1 MVSKLLV
8 QRLRDLLIGGF
19 AVTFLVLVS
28 GYMPAL
34 AQQEGADGA
43 IEEIVVTGS
52 RLRRTD
58 LTSPSPTVIVS
69 EEDIRLSGRG
79 TLEGVLNELPQLNA
93 DGTGST
99 QNISQAGL
107 HTADLRSL
115 RPERTL
121 VLVNGKR
128 FTPANQSG
136 LVDLSR
142 IPDALIERIDVI
154 TGGASAVYGSDAIAG
169 AVNFILRDD
178 FEGLDVRYNY
188 GNSFQ
193 DDGKTNKLDITFGTN
208 FAGDRGNVTVSGSW
222 YDQEAVLFDNRT
234 YSQFNFDVRDGELVR
249 AGSSN
254 IPGTRFS
261 LSVAEIATL
270 TGVDLTDF
278 TTDRDFSNGGP
289 GACTLLSGVR
299 FGRNGVP
306 LPFCDP
312 EDRFN
317 TNPTNYLL
325 RPYERYQLSALAD
338 FEITEGVE
346 AYTELFFMSNRNEWN
361 LNAASFRPQ
370 TSGALGLILPNYI
383 NNPVLFQATRDFIS
397 ANAAIFD
404 ADGDGNAEFLAGGR
418 RLNEAGSRF
427 FRYDNTSYSL
437 TGGLRGEFADD
448 WQWDTYYQVQRAT
461 EAQSQTNQLVSLR
474 LSLGVDVFVDPNTG
488 EARCTN
494 EFVGCVPVNFLGLD
508 SVTPEMAEFLTPTRG
523 DQEYFDRNVFQA
535 SVNGDLF
542 EMPAGPVAAAFGVEV
557 REDGYEFLPGA
568 LNSSGPGGTVLPS
581 QNVETDVWEV
591 FTEFGVPLL
600 VDRPGVDSLSLE
612 LAYRYSDYSNG
623 GGNSTYKAALL
634 YAPVEWLRFRGAF
647 NRAVRAPNLND
658 LFRPSSAGFEGGDDP
673 CNSQLNPSQA
683 VKDLCVLTGVP
694 AADIDTFVPT
704 VDLTGRKGGNSTLNP
719 EESDTYTLGFVVS
732 PPFADNLNVTVD
744 YYDIEITDAIATVTA
759 EEVMNT
765 CYDGLNI
772 NSEFCTAIT
781 RLPNGLVLE
790 VLAIAN
796 NIATLNASGVDLTF
810 DYTRDMSGGASLLF
824 RGNLGWMFERETQQI
839 SSSPVVDCAGVW
851 GRNCS
856 GFGNRPVPDF
866 GSKIDIKYF
875 RDNWAVG
882 TSVRTIGEFGWV
894 AGDVRGE
901 PFGFKVPAEHYW
913 DIDAN
918 WMVTDSIQLHIIF
931 KNILD
936 NEPQLMGQQLAGDSG
951 VDVGL
956 YDVVGARANIG
967 FRWLF
972 D

>member
-1 MVSKLLV
+1 MSKLYV
-8 QRLRDLLIGGF
+8 HRLRELLIGGF
-19 AVTFLVLVS
+19 AVAILVPVS
-28 GYMPAL
+28 GYTPAL
-34 AQQEGADGA
+34 AQQQGADDS

-52 RLRRTD
+52 RLRRGD
-58 LTSPSPTVIVS
+58 LTAPSPTVIVS
-69 EEDIRLSGRG
+69 EEEVRLSGRA
-79 TLEGVLNELPQLNA
+79 TMEGLLNELPQLNA
-93 DGTGST
+93 DNTSST
-99 QNISQAGL
+99 ANISQAGL

-128 FTPANQSG
+128 FTPANESG

-169 AVNFILRDD
+169 AINFILRDD

-193 DDGKTNKLDITFGTN
+193 DDGRTNKIDLTFGTN
-208 FAGDRGNVTVSGSW
+208 FANDRGNVTVSGSW
-222 YDQEAVLFDNRT
+222 YDQEAVLFDDRS
-234 YSQFNFDVRDGELVR
+234 YSAFNVDVRNGQLVR

-261 LSVAEIATL
+261 LSQAEIATL
-270 TGVDLTDF
+270 SGVDLTDF

-289 GACTLLSGVR
+289 GSCTLIQGVR
-299 FGRNGVP
+299 FGRMGVP

-325 RPYERYQLSALAD
+325 RPYERYQVSALAD
-338 FEITEGVE
+338 FELTEGVE
-346 AYTELFFMSNRNEWN
+346 AYTELFFVNNRNEWN

-370 TSGALGLILPNYI
+370 TSGQLGLILPDYV
-383 NNPVLFQATRDFIS
+383 NNPVLFQATRDFIA

-404 ADGDGNAEFLAGGR
+404 PNGDGDAEFLAGGR
-418 RLNEAGSRF
+418 RLNEGGSRF
-427 FRYDNTSYSL
+427 FQYDNTSYSL
-437 TGGLRGEFADD
+437 TGGLRGDFGND
-448 WQWDTYYQVQRAT
+448 WRWDTYYQFQRAT
-461 EAQSQTNQLVSLR
+461 ESQNQTGVLSSLR
-474 LSLGVDVFVDPNTG
+474 LSLGVDVTVDPITS

-494 EFVGCVPVNFLGLD
+494 EFVGCIPVNLLGLNAL
-508 SVTPEMAEFLTPTRG
+508 TPDMATFLTPNKG

-535 SVNGDLF
+535 AINGDLF
-542 EMPAGPVAAAFGVEV
+542 EMPAGPVATAFGFEW
-557 REDGYEFLPGA
+557 REDGYEFLPGG
-568 LNSSGPGGTVLPS
+568 LNEGGVGGSQLPARD
-581 QNVETDVWEV
+581 VETDVWEL
-591 FTEFGVPLL
+591 FTEFRVPLL
-600 VDRPGVDSLSLE
+600 VDRPGVDALSLE

-634 YAPVEWLRFRGAF
+634 YAPVDWFRFRGAY
-647 NRAVRAPNLND
+647 NRAVRAPNLNE
-658 LFRPSSAGFEGGDDP
+658 LFRPQTAGFEGGDDP

-683 VKDLCVLTGVP
+683 VKDFCVLTGVP

-704 VDLTGRKGGNSTLNP
+704 VDLTGRRGGNPNLKP

-744 YYDIEITDAIATVTA
+744 WYEIEVTDAIATITA
-759 EEVMNT
+759 ETVMNT
-765 CYDGLNI
+765 CYSALDI
-772 NSEFCTAIT
+772 NSEFCTSIT

-796 NIATLNASGVDLTF
+796 NIATLKASGVDLTF

-824 RGNLGWMFERETQQI
+824 RGNLGWLFERETQQVE
-839 SSSPVVDCAGVW
+839 SAPVVDCAGVW

-875 RDNWAVG
+875 RDNWSIG

-901 PFGFKVPAEHYW
+901 PFGFKVPAENYW

-918 WMVTDSIQLHIIF
+918 WQVTDSIQLHIIF

-956 YDVVGARANIG
+956 YDVVGARATIG